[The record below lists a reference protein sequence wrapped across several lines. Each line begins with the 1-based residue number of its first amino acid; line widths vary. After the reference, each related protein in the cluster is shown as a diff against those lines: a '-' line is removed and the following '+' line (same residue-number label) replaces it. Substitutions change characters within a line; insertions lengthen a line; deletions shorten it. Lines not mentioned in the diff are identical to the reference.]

1 MSADMMLLT
10 DVTSLEKITYE
21 HGQLL
26 ISVAVAANGVVTV
39 LSRGLLILLVLL
51 CQIGRHSRNIR
62 REQSHSIGNAKN
74 RGDECEG
81 L

>member
-1 MSADMMLLT
+1 MMVLT
-10 DVTSLEKITYE
+10 DVASLEKITHE

-39 LSRGLLILLVLL
+39 LNRGLLILLVLL
-51 CQIGRHSRNIR
+51 CRTGRHSRDIR
-62 REQSHSIGNAKN
+62 REQSHGIGNAEN

-81 L
+81 M